1 MCADFRRRGIHS
13 SERLTPACMRLTP
26 SFTSAWCTSHAHA
39 RSYEDWSVNELE
51 FHDLE
56 ETRITL

>member
-1 MCADFRRRGIHS
+1 
-13 SERLTPACMRLTP
+13 MRLTP
-26 SFTSAWCTSHAHA
+26 SFTSASCTSHAHA